1 MGFISLVG
9 RRQCLVQ
16 DITSL
21 AQLVQRQLTYAGAR
35 TTVGS
40 GPSGWMYFSCLA
52 CYPQG
57 Q

>member
-9 RRQCLVQ
+9 RRQGLFQ

-21 AQLVQRQLTYAGAR
+21 AQPVQRQLTYAGAR
-35 TTVGS
+35 TTVGNA
-40 GPSGWMYFSCLA
+40 PSGWMYFSCLA
-52 CYPQG
+52 LSPQG